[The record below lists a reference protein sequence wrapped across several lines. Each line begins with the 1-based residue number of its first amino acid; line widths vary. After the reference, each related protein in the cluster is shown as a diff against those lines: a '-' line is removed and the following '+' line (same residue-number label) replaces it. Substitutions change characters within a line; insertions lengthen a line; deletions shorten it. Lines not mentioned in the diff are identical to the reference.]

1 MHWIRD
7 RKGLMYKV
15 KATGNKKKSA
25 AEAAYSFLSVRMRT
39 CHETEEH
46 LRSKGYSEDE
56 ILETVNDLIG
66 MKYIDDYQYALRYYE
81 YNREKHRGSARA
93 AAELLKRGVDA
104 DTVKF
109 AREDFLHENHVSEY
123 EDALDAA
130 ERELDLRDP
139 RTGEEYRA
147 VIDDRTAAKIARKLD
162 SKGFERGDIFRVLEE
177 LRRR

>member
-1 MHWIRD
+1 M
-7 RKGLMYKV
+7 
-15 KATGNKKKSA
+15 
-25 AEAAYSFLSVRMRT
+25 
-39 CHETEEH
+39 
-46 LRSKGYSEDE
+46 
-56 ILETVNDLIG
+56 
-66 MKYIDDYQYALRYYE
+66 RYYE